1 MMQTFLDYY
10 RQRIQPQVAAIDLFL
25 KTEDTPYAM
34 EAVAA
39 LLQISPEEGA
49 AWMAAKKLSCITKGV
64 FFRFLQEGS
73 SPLCGM
79 LRRLLACGLPQR
91 YTPAQ
96 IAYIF
101 HLPLRDVEQAAAKL
115 GESLFSEDMLPQLFA
130 GILISDKQYQP

>member
-1 MMQTFLDYY
+1 MMQTFLNYY

-25 KTEDTPYAM
+25 KTEDAPYAP
-34 EAVAA
+34 EVVAA
-39 LLQISPEEGA
+39 LLQLSPEEGA
-49 AWMAAKKLSCITKGV
+49 AWMAAKKLSLITKGV
-64 FFRFLQEGS
+64 FFRLLREGS

-79 LRRLLACGLPQR
+79 FRRVLDCGLPQQ

-101 HLPLRDVEQAAAKL
+101 ALPLADVERAAAAL
-115 GESLFSEDMLPQLFA
+115 GESLFSEAMLPQLFA

>member
-10 RQRIQPQVAAIDLFL
+10 RQKIQPQVAAIDLFL
-25 KTEDTPYAM
+25 KTEDAPYAM

-79 LRRLLACGLPQR
+79 LRRMLACGLPQR